1 MHGFIARLSAVL
13 GVSALLL
20 TLVAIA
26 PAQAASAA
34 VPDSQRSTTSASA
47 VSDTTRKLTKSDR
60 LLLQQMLQRGGSH
73 VWEGGCQDMTGRCV
87 FFDRRPRSGSSE
99 ALWPSWGPCSAG
111 RSRSS
116 AAPSPPC
123 SPTRRT
129 SSSAAAAA
137 SAVDLLRPA
146 RTTSRTWRSGTPG
159 PMQRS
164 ARGEMNIKNMLAFAI
179 VFLALVIAGSVGK
192 GDPLGVTA
200 WIAAAVL
207 AGAGVVIAIA
217 LIARRN

>member
-1 MHGFIARLSAVL
+1 MHGFIARLSAVV

-87 FFDRRPRSGSSE
+87 FFDRQAQVWLVGGS
-99 ALWPSWGPCSAG
+99 
-111 RSRSS
+111 
-116 AAPSPPC
+116 
-123 SPTRRT
+123 
-129 SSSAAAAA
+129 
-137 SAVDLLRPA
+137 
-146 RTTSRTWRSGTPG
+146 
-159 PMQRS
+159 
-164 ARGEMNIKNMLAFAI
+164 LAFVGTLLCGTI
-179 VFLALVIAGSVGK
+179 PVIGCAV
-192 GDPLGVTA
+192 
-200 WIAAAVL
+200 AAVL
-207 AGAGVVIAIA
+207 AYAAYEFISGRGGICGGPSPTGPYYKPNLEVRYTWTHAAKCA
-217 LIARRN
+217 W